1 MTPDDVASA
10 FSRDYLVMAYVA
22 SLGAIQIGA
31 TVGGLRGLFLIPEAR
46 AARALGVLLLVSA
59 FAYFFLA
66 PLWSDGPWGRETAAG
81 GVSGAEGLNVEWS
94 SSSWADLPRARNIND
109 IDGGLSGTTQGLWF
123 PTGAAAALVSTLVL
137 ASIVNRRL
145 AGRPAAPLDGIGTLG
160 SASWWRAL
168 RPSLRAWLA
177 VWQRELRAQF
187 DDDRE
192 WAWLRRFVNRRR
204 AT

>member
-10 FSRDYLVMAYVA
+10 LSHDYLIAAYVVC
-22 SLGAIQIGA
+22 LGAIQIGA
-31 TVGGLRGLFLIPEAR
+31 SVGGLRGLFLLPGAR
-46 AARALGVLLLVSA
+46 AARTLGVLLVVGG

-81 GVSGAEGLNVEWS
+81 GVSGAEGLNVEWN

-109 IDGGLSGTTQGLWF
+109 VDGGLSGSTQALWF
-123 PTGAAAALVSTLVL
+123 PAGAAGAFASTLLL
-137 ASIVNRRL
+137 ASIVNWRL
-145 AGRPAAPLDGIGTLG
+145 AGRSSAPLDGIGALG

-168 RPSLRAWLA
+168 RPSLRAWRT
-177 VWQRELRAQF
+177 VWRAELRAQF

-192 WAWLRRFVNRRR
+192 WAALRRFVNRWR
-204 AT
+204 AN